1 VTAITHTLIFWTKK
15 PPQHHNISILM
26 ARNRVGKMNTTP
38 TVRSNS
44 LTKERPDDHNP
55 GVMLLPEQQP
65 QRLSQSERLA
75 RMRLARSNN
84 IGPVTFRK
92 MLERFGS
99 GRNAIDA
106 LPDII
111 SHANHA
117 RKIKL
122 ASRDD
127 TVAEIDAAKRCNARP
142 VILGD
147 PEYPPLLARIDDA
160 PPYFYAIGRIELL
173 GRAAIGIVG
182 ARNASATGCGFARKI
197 SHELISA
204 GYVVVSGMARGID
217 GAAHGAALNAKA
229 EASGGTIAVLGG
241 GVDVVYPREHQELYE
256 QLCEQ
261 GCVISEMPP
270 GLQPQAR
277 HFPRRN
283 RIISGLSLGTVVIE
297 AGRNSGSLITA
308 RFAAE
313 QGRDVFAVPGS
324 PTDPRAAGPN
334 SLIRDGAI
342 LCDSADVI
350 LDALRAAEKNDHL
363 FEQIHTFNSNARK
376 QSAETSLATYAEIEA
391 SLEQDATMLGGKKT
405 HQDIENTED
414 SDSTDYDSI
423 PVADIEKLFDLLS
436 PTPLMIDELI
446 RTSDLPAEQVSTI
459 LIELELA
466 GRVERHPG
474 NRVSRIAK

>member
-1 VTAITHTLIFWTKK
+1 
-15 PPQHHNISILM
+15 
-26 ARNRVGKMNTTP
+26 
-38 TVRSNS
+38 
-44 LTKERPDDHNP
+44 
-55 GVMLLPEQQP
+55 
-65 QRLSQSERLA
+65 
-75 RMRLARSNN
+75 MRLARSTN

-111 SHANHA
+111 SHANNA

-127 TVAEIDAAKRCNARP
+127 TVAEIEAAKHCNARP
-142 VILGD
+142 IIFGD
-147 PEYPPLLARIDDA
+147 PEYPTLLARIDDA

-173 GRAAIGIVG
+173 GKSAIGIVG

-197 SHELISA
+197 SHELASA
-204 GYVVVSGMARGID
+204 GYVIVSGMARGID
-217 GAAHGAALNAKA
+217 GAAHGAALNTKSDG
-229 EASGGTIAVLGG
+229 SGGTIAVLGG
-241 GVDVVYPREHQELYE
+241 GVDVIYPREHQELYE
-256 QLCEQ
+256 QLCDQ

-270 GLQPQAR
+270 GLKPQAR

-350 LDALRAAEKNDHL
+350 LDVLRAAEKNDHL
-363 FEQIHTFNSNARK
+363 FEQIHTFNSDASK
-376 QSAETSLATYAEIEA
+376 SSPDASSAAYAEIVA
-391 SLEQDATMLGGKKT
+391 SLEQDAIIFDGKKT
-405 HQDIENTED
+405 HQDIETNEPSNNTDVTSGPTE
-414 SDSTDYDSI
+414 
-423 PVADIEKLFDLLS
+423 DIEKLFDLLS
-436 PTPLMIDELI
+436 PTPLLIDELI

>member
-1 VTAITHTLIFWTKK
+1 MHLTD
-15 PPQHHNISILM
+15 PQS
-26 ARNRVGKMNTTP
+26 
-38 TVRSNS
+38 
-44 LTKERPDDHNP
+44 
-55 GVMLLPEQQP
+55 

-75 RMRLARSNN
+75 RMRLARSTN

-99 GRNAIDA
+99 ARDAIEA

-111 SHANHA
+111 AQAQTA
-117 RKIKL
+117 RKIRL
-122 ASRDD
+122 SSRAE
-127 TVAEIDAAKRCNARP
+127 TVSEIETAQACRARP
-142 VILGD
+142 IIFGD
-147 PEYPPLLARIDDA
+147 PEYPALLAQIDDA
-160 PPYFYAIGRIELL
+160 PPYFYAIGRTELL
-173 GRAAIGIVG
+173 GKSAIGIVG

-197 SHELISA
+197 SHELVSS
-204 GYVVVSGMARGID
+204 GFVVVSGMARGID
-217 GAAHGAALNAKA
+217 GAVHGAALQLSTKDIA
-229 EASGGTIAVLGG
+229 GGTIAVLGG

-256 QLCEQ
+256 RLCDQ

-270 GLQPQAR
+270 GLKPQAR

-283 RIISGLSLGTVVIE
+283 RIISGLSFGVVVVE

-308 RFAAE
+308 RFAGE

-350 LDALRAAEKNDHL
+350 LDTVRRAEQNTHL
-363 FEQIHTFNSNARK
+363 FEEIHSFNSDG
-376 QSAETSLATYAEIEA
+376 YANHPLHKNKSFDDIIASIEGDTVM
-391 SLEQDATMLGGKKT
+391 SDDKKT
-405 HQDIENTED
+405 TQGIDKEE
-414 SDSTDYDSI
+414 
-423 PVADIEKLFDLLS
+423 LLS
-436 PTPLMIDELI
+436 KNTSTETAGDDTEKIFELLSASPVLIDELI
-446 RTSDLPAEQVSTI
+446 RTSDLPAGQVSTI

-474 NRVSRIAK
+474 NRVSRIAN

>member
-1 VTAITHTLIFWTKK
+1 MHL
-15 PPQHHNISILM
+15 
-26 ARNRVGKMNTTP
+26 NT
-38 TVRSNS
+38 R
-44 LTKERPDDHNP
+44 
-55 GVMLLPEQQP
+55 QP
-65 QRLSQSERLA
+65 QRLTQSERLA
-75 RMRLARSNN
+75 RMRLARSSN

-92 MLERFGS
+92 MLDRFGS
-99 GRNAIDA
+99 ARAAIEA

-111 SHANHA
+111 AHSKAT
-117 RKIKL
+117 RKIIL
-122 ASRDD
+122 ANRED
-127 TVAEIDAAKRCNARP
+127 TVAEIETAKACNAKP
-142 VILGD
+142 IIFGD
-147 PEYPPLLARIDDA
+147 PEYPHLLARIEDA
-160 PPYFYAIGRIELL
+160 PPYFYAIGKTELL
-173 GRAAIGIVG
+173 GKTSIGIVG
-182 ARNASATGCGFARKI
+182 ARNASANGCGFARKL
-197 SHELISA
+197 SHEIASA

-217 GAAHGAALNAKA
+217 GAAHSAAIQGTSLNA
-229 EASGGTIAVLGG
+229 GGTIAVLGG
-241 GVDVVYPREHQELYE
+241 GVDVIYPREHQELYE
-256 QLCEQ
+256 QLCDQ

-270 GLQPQAR
+270 GLKPQAR

-324 PTDPRAAGPN
+324 PTDPRSAGPN

-350 LDALRAAEKNDHL
+350 LDAIRSAEQNAQLFEEFHPFNTNARESSADTTPSPYDEIFASLDQDAAIRNDKNNAQLVEKNELSQKISEPD
-363 FEQIHTFNSNARK
+363 
-376 QSAETSLATYAEIEA
+376 LA
-391 SLEQDATMLGGKKT
+391 LKT
-405 HQDIENTED
+405 TERL
-414 SDSTDYDSI
+414 Y
-423 PVADIEKLFDLLS
+423 ELLS
-436 PTPLMIDELI
+436 SSPLLIDELI

>member
-1 VTAITHTLIFWTKK
+1 
-15 PPQHHNISILM
+15 
-26 ARNRVGKMNTTP
+26 
-38 TVRSNS
+38 
-44 LTKERPDDHNP
+44 
-55 GVMLLPEQQP
+55 
-65 QRLSQSERLA
+65 
-75 RMRLARSNN
+75 MRLARSTNV
-84 IGPVTFRK
+84 GPVTFRK
-92 MLERFGS
+92 LLDRFGS

-106 LPDII
+106 LPDVI
-111 SHANHA
+111 AQA
-117 RKIKL
+117 KTTRKIKI
-122 ASRDD
+122 AGRDE
-127 TVAEIDAAKRCNARP
+127 TVAEIDAAKASRARP
-142 VILGD
+142 IIFGD
-147 PEYPPLLARIDDA
+147 PEYPALLARIDDA

-173 GRAAIGIVG
+173 GKAAIGIVG

-197 SHELISA
+197 SHELVNA

-217 GAAHGAALNAKA
+217 GAAHAAALQSKHDAG
-229 EASGGTIAVLGG
+229 GGTIAVLGG
-241 GVDVVYPREHQELYE
+241 GVDVVYPREHQDLYA

-261 GCVISEMPP
+261 GCVVSEMPP

-350 LDALRAAEKNDHL
+350 LDALRTAEQNSHL
-363 FEQIHTFNSNARK
+363 FEQNHTFNTDGRDAISDT
-376 QSAETSLATYAEIEA
+376 SAEAYHEITA
-391 SLEQDATMLGGKKT
+391 SLEQDAVILGEKKPS
-405 HQDIENTED
+405 QSIELEEFSDEPDTNED
-414 SDSTDYDSI
+414 S
-423 PVADIEKLFDLLS
+423 VKEMEKLFDLLS
-436 PTPLMIDELI
+436 ASPLLIDELI

>member
-1 VTAITHTLIFWTKK
+1 MH
-15 PPQHHNISILM
+15 
-26 ARNRVGKMNTTP
+26 
-38 TVRSNS
+38 
-44 LTKERPDDHNP
+44 
-55 GVMLLPEQQP
+55 LPNQQP
-65 QRLSQSERLA
+65 SRLSQSERLA
-75 RMRLARSNN
+75 RLRLARSTNV
-84 IGPVTFRK
+84 GPITFRK
-92 MLERFGS
+92 LLERFGS

-106 LPDII
+106 LPDVIAQAKT
-111 SHANHA
+111 S
-117 RKIKL
+117 RKIKI
-122 ASRDD
+122 ASRDE
-127 TVAEIDAAKRCNARP
+127 TVAEIEAAKASRARP
-142 VILGD
+142 IIFGD

-173 GRAAIGIVG
+173 GKAAIGIVG

-197 SHELISA
+197 SHELVNA

-217 GAAHGAALNAKA
+217 GAAHAAALQSNHNAG
-229 EASGGTIAVLGG
+229 GGTIAVLGG
-241 GVDVVYPREHQELYE
+241 GVDVVYPREHQDLYA

-261 GCVISEMPP
+261 GCVVSEMPP

-350 LDALRAAEKNDHL
+350 LDALRTAEQNSHL
-363 FEQIHTFNSNARK
+363 FEQNYTFNTDARDAISDT
-376 QSAETSLATYAEIEA
+376 SAEAYHEITA
-391 SLEQDATMLGGKKT
+391 SLEQHAAILGEKKPRQSIELEEFSDEPDT
-405 HQDIENTED
+405 NQDSAKEM
-414 SDSTDYDSI
+414 
-423 PVADIEKLFDLLS
+423 EKLFDLLS
-436 PTPLMIDELI
+436 ASPLLIDELI

-474 NRVSRIAK
+474 NRVSRITK

>member
-1 VTAITHTLIFWTKK
+1 
-15 PPQHHNISILM
+15 
-26 ARNRVGKMNTTP
+26 
-38 TVRSNS
+38 
-44 LTKERPDDHNP
+44 
-55 GVMLLPEQQP
+55 MLLPDQQP
-65 QRLSQSERLA
+65 KRLTQSERLA
-75 RMRLARSNN
+75 RMRLARSTNV
-84 IGPVTFRK
+84 GPVTFRK

-111 SHANHA
+111 A
-117 RKIKL
+117 RATNARTIKL
-122 ASRDD
+122 ASREE
-127 TVAEIDAAKRCNARP
+127 TVEEIEAAKRCKARP
-142 VILGD
+142 VIFGD
-147 PEYPPLLARIDDA
+147 PEYPALLARIDDA

-173 GRAAIGIVG
+173 GKVAIGIVG

-197 SHELISA
+197 SHELVSA
-204 GYVVVSGMARGID
+204 GYSVVSGMARGID
-217 GAAHGAALNAKA
+217 GAAHTAALKA
-229 EASGGTIAVLGG
+229 AGKTSGGTIAVLGG
-241 GVDVVYPREHQELYE
+241 GVDVIYPREHQDLYA

-350 LDALRAAEKNDHL
+350 LDALRTAERNDHL
-363 FEQIHTFNSNARK
+363 FEQIHTFDFDASNLP
-376 QSAETSLATYAEIEA
+376 SASSSVTYAEIVA
-391 SLEQDATMLGGKKT
+391 SMDQDAIIIDGKNPA
-405 HQDIENTED
+405 QDNEIKDISEGNAARMSA
-414 SDSTDYDSI
+414 SDDMG
-423 PVADIEKLFDLLS
+423 KLLDLLS
-436 PTPLMIDELI
+436 PAPLPIDELI

>member
-1 VTAITHTLIFWTKK
+1 MH
-15 PPQHHNISILM
+15 
-26 ARNRVGKMNTTP
+26 
-38 TVRSNS
+38 
-44 LTKERPDDHNP
+44 
-55 GVMLLPEQQP
+55 LPNQQP
-65 QRLSQSERLA
+65 SRLSQSERLA
-75 RMRLARSNN
+75 RMRLARSTNV
-84 IGPVTFRK
+84 GPVTFRK
-92 MLERFGS
+92 LLERFGS

-106 LPDII
+106 LPDVI
-111 SHANHA
+111 AQA
-117 RKIKL
+117 KTTRKIKIANRDETVTEIEAAK
-122 ASRDD
+122 ASR
-127 TVAEIDAAKRCNARP
+127 ARP
-142 VILGD
+142 IIFGD

-173 GRAAIGIVG
+173 GKSAIGIVG

-197 SHELISA
+197 SHQLVNA

-217 GAAHGAALNAKA
+217 GAAHAAALQSNHNAG
-229 EASGGTIAVLGG
+229 GGTIAVLGG
-241 GVDVVYPREHQELYE
+241 GVDVVYPREHQDLYL

-261 GCVISEMPP
+261 GCVVSEMPP

-350 LDALRAAEKNDHL
+350 LDALRTAEQNSHL
-363 FEQIHTFNSNARK
+363 FEQNHTFNTAARDARPDT
-376 QSAETSLATYAEIEA
+376 SAEAYHEITA
-391 SLEQDATMLGGKKT
+391 SLEQDAIILGEKKT
-405 HQDIENTED
+405 PQSIELEEFSDETDANED
-414 SDSTDYDSI
+414 S
-423 PVADIEKLFDLLS
+423 VKEMEKLFDLLS
-436 PTPLMIDELI
+436 ASPLLIDELI

>member
-1 VTAITHTLIFWTKK
+1 MH
-15 PPQHHNISILM
+15 
-26 ARNRVGKMNTTP
+26 
-38 TVRSNS
+38 
-44 LTKERPDDHNP
+44 
-55 GVMLLPEQQP
+55 LLNQQP
-65 QRLSQSERLA
+65 SRLSQSERLA
-75 RMRLARSNN
+75 RMRLARSTNV
-84 IGPVTFRK
+84 GPVTFRK
-92 MLERFGS
+92 LLERFGS

-106 LPDII
+106 LPEVI
-111 SHANHA
+111 AQA
-117 RKIKL
+117 KTTRKIKI
-122 ASRDD
+122 AGRDE
-127 TVAEIDAAKRCNARP
+127 TVAEIEAAKASRARP
-142 VILGD
+142 IIFGD

-173 GRAAIGIVG
+173 GKSAIGIVG

-197 SHELISA
+197 SHELANA

-217 GAAHGAALNAKA
+217 GAAHAAALQCKHDA
-229 EASGGTIAVLGG
+229 GGRTIAVLGG
-241 GVDVVYPREHQELYE
+241 GVDVVYPREHQDLYT

-261 GCVISEMPP
+261 GCVVSEMPP

-350 LDALRAAEKNDHL
+350 LDALRTAEQNSHL
-363 FEQIHTFNSNARK
+363 FEQNHTFNTAARDATSDT
-376 QSAETSLATYAEIEA
+376 SAEAYQEITA
-391 SLEQDATMLGGKKT
+391 SLEQDAITFGAKKAT
-405 HQDIENTED
+405 QSIELEEFSDKTDNKED
-414 SDSTDYDSI
+414 TDKEM
-423 PVADIEKLFDLLS
+423 EKLFDLLS
-436 PTPLMIDELI
+436 PSPLLIDELI

>member
-1 VTAITHTLIFWTKK
+1 MH
-15 PPQHHNISILM
+15 
-26 ARNRVGKMNTTP
+26 
-38 TVRSNS
+38 
-44 LTKERPDDHNP
+44 
-55 GVMLLPEQQP
+55 LPNQQP
-65 QRLSQSERLA
+65 SRLSQSERLA
-75 RMRLARSNN
+75 RIRLARSTNV
-84 IGPVTFRK
+84 GPVTFRK
-92 MLERFGS
+92 LLERFGS

-106 LPDII
+106 LPDVI
-111 SHANHA
+111 AQA
-117 RKIKL
+117 KTTRKIKI
-122 ASRDD
+122 ANRDE
-127 TVAEIDAAKRCNARP
+127 TVAEIEAAKASRARP
-142 VILGD
+142 IIFGD
-147 PEYPPLLARIDDA
+147 PDYPPLLARIDDA

-173 GRAAIGIVG
+173 GKVAIGIVG
-182 ARNASATGCGFARKI
+182 ARNASATGCGFARKV
-197 SHELISA
+197 SHELVNA

-217 GAAHGAALNAKA
+217 GAAHAAALQCKHDAG
-229 EASGGTIAVLGG
+229 GGTIAVLGG
-241 GVDVVYPREHQELYE
+241 GVDVVYPREHQDLYA

-261 GCVISEMPP
+261 GCVVSEMPP

-350 LDALRAAEKNDHL
+350 LDAIRTAEQNSHL
-363 FEQIHTFNSNARK
+363 FEQNHTFNTKARDAIPDT
-376 QSAETSLATYAEIEA
+376 SADAYQEITA
-391 SLEQDATMLGGKKT
+391 SLEQDAVIRGEKKT
-405 HQDIENTED
+405 RQSVELEEFSDETDTNED
-414 SDSTDYDSI
+414 S
-423 PVADIEKLFDLLS
+423 VKEMEKLFDLLS
-436 PTPLMIDELI
+436 PSPLLIDELI

>member
-15 PPQHHNISILM
+15 PPQHHDIFILV
-26 ARNRVGKMNTTP
+26 AKDRVGSMNTTP
-38 TVRSNS
+38 TVHSNS

-65 QRLSQSERLA
+65 KRLSQSERLA
-75 RMRLARSNN
+75 RMRLARSTN

-111 SHANHA
+111 SHASNA

-122 ASRDD
+122 ASRDN
-127 TVAEIDAAKRCNARP
+127 TVAEIEAAKRCNARP
-142 VILGD
+142 IILGD

-173 GRAAIGIVG
+173 GRAAIGVVG

-197 SHELISA
+197 SHELVSA

-229 EASGGTIAVLGG
+229 ETSGGTVAVLGG

-342 LCDSADVI
+342 LCDSTDII
-350 LDALRAAEKNDHL
+350 LDALRTAEKNNQL
-363 FEQIHTFNSNARK
+363 FEQIHTFNSDAIK
-376 QSAETSLATYAEIEA
+376 PPLDASAATYEEIVV
-391 SLEQDATMLGGKKT
+391 SLDRDAIMLDGRKT
-405 HQDIENTED
+405 HQNIEKNENF
-414 SDSTDYDSI
+414 DSTDIDTN
-423 PVADIEKLFDLLS
+423 PAGDIEKLFDLLS

>member
-1 VTAITHTLIFWTKK
+1 
-15 PPQHHNISILM
+15 
-26 ARNRVGKMNTTP
+26 
-38 TVRSNS
+38 
-44 LTKERPDDHNP
+44 
-55 GVMLLPEQQP
+55 
-65 QRLSQSERLA
+65 
-75 RMRLARSNN
+75 MRLARSTNV
-84 IGPVTFRK
+84 GPVTFRK
-92 MLERFGS
+92 LLERFGS

-106 LPDII
+106 LPDVI
-111 SHANHA
+111 AQA
-117 RKIKL
+117 KTTRKIKIANRDETVTEIEAAK
-122 ASRDD
+122 ASR
-127 TVAEIDAAKRCNARP
+127 ARP
-142 VILGD
+142 IIFGD

-173 GRAAIGIVG
+173 GKSAIGIVG

-197 SHELISA
+197 SHQLVNA

-217 GAAHGAALNAKA
+217 GAAHAAALQSNHNAG
-229 EASGGTIAVLGG
+229 GGTIAVLGG
-241 GVDVVYPREHQELYE
+241 GVDVVYPREHQDLYL

-261 GCVISEMPP
+261 GCVVSEMPP

-350 LDALRAAEKNDHL
+350 LDALRTAEQNSHL
-363 FEQIHTFNSNARK
+363 FEQNHTFNTAARDARPDT
-376 QSAETSLATYAEIEA
+376 SAEAYHEITA
-391 SLEQDATMLGGKKT
+391 SLEQDAIILGEKKT
-405 HQDIENTED
+405 PQSIELEEFSDETDANED
-414 SDSTDYDSI
+414 S
-423 PVADIEKLFDLLS
+423 VKEMEKLFDLLS
-436 PTPLMIDELI
+436 ASPLLIDELI

>member
-1 VTAITHTLIFWTKK
+1 
-15 PPQHHNISILM
+15 
-26 ARNRVGKMNTTP
+26 
-38 TVRSNS
+38 
-44 LTKERPDDHNP
+44 
-55 GVMLLPEQQP
+55 
-65 QRLSQSERLA
+65 
-75 RMRLARSNN
+75 MRLARSTNV
-84 IGPVTFRK
+84 GPVTFRK
-92 MLERFGS
+92 LLERFGS

-106 LPDII
+106 LPDVI
-111 SHANHA
+111 AQA
-117 RKIKL
+117 KATRKIKI
-122 ASRDD
+122 AGRDE
-127 TVAEIDAAKRCNARP
+127 TVAEIEAAKVSRARP
-142 VILGD
+142 IIFGD
-147 PEYPPLLARIDDA
+147 PEYPALLGRIDDA

-173 GRAAIGIVG
+173 GKAAIGIVG

-197 SHELISA
+197 SHELVNA

-217 GAAHGAALNAKA
+217 GAAHAAALQSKHDAG
-229 EASGGTIAVLGG
+229 GGTIAVLGG
-241 GVDVVYPREHQELYE
+241 GVDVVYPREHQDLYA

-261 GCVISEMPP
+261 GCVVSEMPP

-350 LDALRAAEKNDHL
+350 LDALRTAEQNSHL
-363 FEQIHTFNSNARK
+363 FEQNHTFNTAARDARSDT
-376 QSAETSLATYAEIEA
+376 SAEAYQEITA
-391 SLEQDATMLGGKKT
+391 SLEKDAVILGEKKT
-405 HQDIENTED
+405 RQSIELEEFSDETDTKED
-414 SDSTDYDSI
+414 SDKEL
-423 PVADIEKLFDLLS
+423 EKLFDLLS
-436 PTPLMIDELI
+436 ASPLLIDELI

>member
-1 VTAITHTLIFWTKK
+1 
-15 PPQHHNISILM
+15 
-26 ARNRVGKMNTTP
+26 
-38 TVRSNS
+38 
-44 LTKERPDDHNP
+44 
-55 GVMLLPEQQP
+55 
-65 QRLSQSERLA
+65 
-75 RMRLARSNN
+75 MRLARSANV
-84 IGPVTFRK
+84 GPVTFRK

-106 LPDII
+106 LPELIA
-111 SHANHA
+111 HTKTT
-117 RKIKL
+117 RQIKL
-122 ASRDD
+122 ATRDE
-127 TVAEIDAAKRCNARP
+127 TVAEIETAKTCGAKP
-142 VILGD
+142 IIFGD
-147 PEYPPLLARIDDA
+147 PEYPALLARIDDA
-160 PPYFYAIGRIELL
+160 PAYFYAIGRIELL
-173 GRAAIGIVG
+173 TKTAIGIVG

-197 SHELISA
+197 SHELVNA

-217 GAAHGAALNAKA
+217 GAAHSAALQTNGNAV
-229 EASGGTIAVLGG
+229 GGTIAVLGG
-241 GVDVVYPREHQELYE
+241 GVDVVYPREHQDLYE
-256 QLCEQ
+256 KLCDQ

-270 GLQPQAR
+270 GLKPQAR

-283 RIISGLSLGTVVIE
+283 RIISGLSFGTVVIE

-350 LDALRAAEKNDHL
+350 LDAVRVAEQNSHL
-363 FEQIHTFNSNARK
+363 FERIHTFNTDARTTDH
-376 QSAETSLATYAEIEA
+376 ETTAASYGDILA
-391 SLEQDATMLGGKKT
+391 SLEQDAIMLDGKKADQT
-405 HQDIENTED
+405 IDLKEFPLEED
-414 SDSTDYDSI
+414 DCDGVLKES
-423 PVADIEKLFDLLS
+423 EKLFDLLS
-436 PTPLMIDELI
+436 PTPLLIDELI

>member
-1 VTAITHTLIFWTKK
+1 
-15 PPQHHNISILM
+15 
-26 ARNRVGKMNTTP
+26 
-38 TVRSNS
+38 
-44 LTKERPDDHNP
+44 
-55 GVMLLPEQQP
+55 
-65 QRLSQSERLA
+65 
-75 RMRLARSNN
+75 MRLARSTNV
-84 IGPVTFRK
+84 GPVTFRK
-92 MLERFGS
+92 LLERFGS

-106 LPDII
+106 LPDVI
-111 SHANHA
+111 AQA
-117 RKIKL
+117 KTTRKIKI
-122 ASRDD
+122 ANRDE
-127 TVAEIDAAKRCNARP
+127 TVAEIEAAKASRARP
-142 VILGD
+142 IIFGD
-147 PEYPPLLARIDDA
+147 PDYPPLLARIDDA

-173 GRAAIGIVG
+173 GKVAIGIVG

-197 SHELISA
+197 SHELVNA

-217 GAAHGAALNAKA
+217 GAAHAAALQSNHNAG
-229 EASGGTIAVLGG
+229 GGTIAVLGG
-241 GVDVVYPREHQELYE
+241 GVDVVYPREHQDLYA

-261 GCVISEMPP
+261 GCVVSEMPP

-350 LDALRAAEKNDHL
+350 LDALRTAEQNSHL
-363 FEQIHTFNSNARK
+363 FEQNHTFNTDARDAISDT
-376 QSAETSLATYAEIEA
+376 SAEAYHEITA
-391 SLEQDATMLGGKKT
+391 SLEQDAVILGEKKT
-405 HQDIENTED
+405 RQSIELEEFSDETDASED
-414 SDSTDYDSI
+414 S
-423 PVADIEKLFDLLS
+423 VKEMEKLFDLLS
-436 PTPLMIDELI
+436 ASPLLIDELI

>member
-1 VTAITHTLIFWTKK
+1 
-15 PPQHHNISILM
+15 
-26 ARNRVGKMNTTP
+26 
-38 TVRSNS
+38 
-44 LTKERPDDHNP
+44 
-55 GVMLLPEQQP
+55 
-65 QRLSQSERLA
+65 
-75 RMRLARSNN
+75 MRLARSTNV
-84 IGPVTFRK
+84 GPVTFRK
-92 MLERFGS
+92 LLERFGS

-106 LPDII
+106 LPDVI
-111 SHANHA
+111 AQA
-117 RKIKL
+117 KTTRKIKI
-122 ASRDD
+122 ASRDE
-127 TVAEIDAAKRCNARP
+127 TVAEIEAAKASRARP
-142 VILGD
+142 IIFGD
-147 PEYPPLLARIDDA
+147 PEYPALLARIDDA

-173 GRAAIGIVG
+173 GKAAIGIVG

-197 SHELISA
+197 SHELANA

-217 GAAHGAALNAKA
+217 GAAHAAALQSNHNAG
-229 EASGGTIAVLGG
+229 GGTIAVLGG
-241 GVDVVYPREHQELYE
+241 GVDVVYPREHQDLYA

-261 GCVISEMPP
+261 GCVVSEMPP

-350 LDALRAAEKNDHL
+350 LDALRTAEQNSHL
-363 FEQIHTFNSNARK
+363 FEQNHIFNTDARDARPDT
-376 QSAETSLATYAEIEA
+376 SAEAYHEITA
-391 SLEQDATMLGGKKT
+391 SLEQDAITFGAKKST
-405 HQDIENTED
+405 QSIELEEFSDEPDTNED
-414 SDSTDYDSI
+414 SVKEMEEI
-423 PVADIEKLFDLLS
+423 FDLLS
-436 PTPLMIDELI
+436 ASPLLIDELI